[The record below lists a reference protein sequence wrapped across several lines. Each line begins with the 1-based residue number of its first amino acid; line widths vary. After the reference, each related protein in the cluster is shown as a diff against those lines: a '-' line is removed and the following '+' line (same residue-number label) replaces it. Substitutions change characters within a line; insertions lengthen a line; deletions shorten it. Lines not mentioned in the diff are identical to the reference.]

1 MYELRCLGEATLRSP
16 TGQLIHFR
24 SRKHFALLIYLAL
37 NADRAHRRERLAG
50 LLWSDSEESKARHS
64 LSQALYA
71 VRRLLDGA
79 VRIEGEDLELRPDGL
94 WIDAVE
100 LERLLAADDPTAAAD
115 LYRGEFLEGF
125 WIRGAQGFEEW
136 AGHQRAR
143 LAAVARDALRQTVAS
158 ARDRCDWLE
167 VRQRAERLAQLDPF
181 DETAHAEL
189 MRALWMTGDRTAALD
204 HYEKLERLL
213 VAELQTR
220 PSRETEALAER
231 IRQRPVSGGWSTQRL
246 LREAEQP
253 IFAEPPF
260 VGRKRELAA
269 LAEEWQRVL
278 TGETRTVALVGG
290 AGIGKTRLADEFLK
304 SLALDDLA
312 SLRCR
317 CYEAE
322 QSLPYGPVAEA
333 LRQGI
338 SDIDLSDVNP
348 LWLAELAR
356 IVPEAHER
364 YRELPEPAPLD
375 AEGGRRRLFEGIA
388 QVLRSACELRPVLLF
403 VDDLHWADDS
413 SLSLLHYLH
422 RRVSNGL
429 YLLTAH
435 RPEELAART
444 STATAD
450 LLSVRNSRVR
460 SIHLEGLDRTESS
473 DLLAAV
479 LGEEADAEAI
489 DRLGKMS
496 AGNPF
501 FAIELARNLAETKQ
515 TEARERP
522 AVPDT
527 IRALLD
533 RRFAALSDQAVALMQ
548 QTAFLG
554 SRVNYAV
561 LCAATG
567 LPPVEFDGVLRELTR
582 AGILVQEDAVLS
594 FRHDLIREV
603 AAAQVPAAL
612 CSALHLRAAR
622 ALIRTKGSPGE
633 IAVHLSAAG
642 DTRRA
647 FDYALRGTEAA
658 EQVYALEKAADLL
671 ELAIQH
677 APDQSTRMDLIGRLG
692 KLYLH
697 MREYAKARPRL
708 HEHLLHITRSNR
720 PRLEELEAR
729 RDLLV
734 VDMYSSALSLEESAT
749 ALKSLYSELETRGLC
764 APRLEA
770 DILRGLFWAAARS
783 FKTALVEDTIKSI
796 GRLHARALQPEVRC
810 RTARSLG
817 IYESYKGRLDRAEA
831 LLEQACTWAKQAED
845 DSALVDS
852 YIGLSTLLQRVLRVE
867 LAERILKV
875 ALPLAEHRADPA
887 QVTALLCNCGACY
900 MYLHD
905 ADRAELLLERAR
917 QTLESSGYYPD
928 TLPSVLYDLGFVA
941 FIRGRYEIAEGY
953 WTRTLEA
960 NLKHGVLPV
969 TLECLA
975 SLGGLA
981 LKRNQVAAARS
992 LAAQALRLARRGQ
1005 FLLDQRFGL
1014 HELLARLRYEAGR
1027 PDLALSD
1034 LSRTATFAQKRDI
1047 PLYLVAQR
1055 TQLEL
1060 LLREGRCQEAA
1071 KVKEQLWAVAQSR
1084 KASWWMA
1091 EVSRIWN
1098 EHGQDA

>member
-71 VRRLLDGA
+71 VRRLLDDA

-94 WIDAVE
+94 WVDAVE
-100 LERLLAADDPTAAAD
+100 LERLLAADDPAAAAD

-444 STATAD
+444 STATAE

-697 MREYAKARPRL
+697 MR
-708 HEHLLHITRSNR
+708 
-720 PRLEELEAR
+720 
-729 RDLLV
+729 
-734 VDMYSSALSLEESAT
+734 
-749 ALKSLYSELETRGLC
+749 
-764 APRLEA
+764 
-770 DILRGLFWAAARS
+770 
-783 FKTALVEDTIKSI
+783 
-796 GRLHARALQPEVRC
+796 
-810 RTARSLG
+810 
-817 IYESYKGRLDRAEA
+817 
-831 LLEQACTWAKQAED
+831 
-845 DSALVDS
+845 
-852 YIGLSTLLQRVLRVE
+852 
-867 LAERILKV
+867 
-875 ALPLAEHRADPA
+875 
-887 QVTALLCNCGACY
+887 
-900 MYLHD
+900 
-905 ADRAELLLERAR
+905 
-917 QTLESSGYYPD
+917 
-928 TLPSVLYDLGFVA
+928 
-941 FIRGRYEIAEGY
+941 
-953 WTRTLEA
+953 
-960 NLKHGVLPV
+960 
-969 TLECLA
+969 
-975 SLGGLA
+975 
-981 LKRNQVAAARS
+981 
-992 LAAQALRLARRGQ
+992 
-1005 FLLDQRFGL
+1005 
-1014 HELLARLRYEAGR
+1014 
-1027 PDLALSD
+1027 
-1034 LSRTATFAQKRDI
+1034 
-1047 PLYLVAQR
+1047 
-1055 TQLEL
+1055 
-1060 LLREGRCQEAA
+1060 
-1071 KVKEQLWAVAQSR
+1071 
-1084 KASWWMA
+1084 
-1091 EVSRIWN
+1091 
-1098 EHGQDA
+1098 

>member
-136 AGHQRAR
+136 AGRERAR

-158 ARDRCDWLE
+158 ARDRCDWPE
-167 VRQRAERLAQLDPF
+167 VRHRAERLAELDPF

-189 MRALWMTGDRTAALD
+189 MRALWMTGDRAAALE
-204 HYEKLERLL
+204 HYDELERLL
-213 VAELQTR
+213 AAELQTR
-220 PSRETEALAER
+220 PSRETQALAER
-231 IRQRPVSGGWSTQRL
+231 IRQRPVRGGWSTQRL
-246 LREAEQP
+246 LREAERP

-304 SLALDDLA
+304 SLALDDLT

-338 SDIDLSDVNP
+338 TEIDLSDVNP

-364 YRELPEPAPLD
+364 YGELPEPAPLD

-403 VDDLHWADDS
+403 VDDLHWADQS

-435 RPEELAART
+435 RPEELAARS
-444 STATAD
+444 STATAE
-450 LLSVRNSRVR
+450 LLSVRNPRVR
-460 SIHLEGLDRTESS
+460 SIHLDGLDPTESS

-479 LGEEADAEAI
+479 LGQDADAEAV
-489 DRLGKMS
+489 DRLGSMS

-501 FAIELARNLAETKQ
+501 FAIELARNLAEAEQ
-515 TEARERP
+515 TEEHERP
-522 AVPDT
+522 AVPDS
-527 IRALLD
+527 IRALFD

-567 LPPVEFDGVLRELTR
+567 LPPLEFDGLLRELTR
-582 AGILVQEDAVLS
+582 AAILVQEDAVLS

-603 AAAQVPAAL
+603 AAVQVPAAL
-612 CSALHLRAAR
+612 SSALHLRAAR

-633 IAVHLSAAG
+633 IAVHLAAAG

-647 FDYALRGTEAA
+647 FDYALRGAEAA

-677 APDQSTRMDLIGRLG
+677 APDESTRMHLVGRLG

-697 MREYAKARPRL
+697 MRKYHRARP
-708 HEHLLHITRSNR
+708 LLEN
-720 PRLEELEAR
+720 RLEYLYQCKSSTLNVLEAR
-729 RDLLV
+729 RDLLFL
-734 VDMYSSALSLEESAT
+734 DIYSSARTVEESSH
-749 ALKSLYSELETRGLC
+749 ALKAFHAELLQGVQD
-764 APRLEA
+764 APKFEA
-770 DILRGLFWAAARS
+770 EILSKLLWAAARS
-783 FKTALVEDTIKSI
+783 FNAELVEETIAKI
-796 GRLHARALQPEVRC
+796 RGLHTRIDQAEVTS

-817 IYESYKGRLDRAEA
+817 IYEIYKRNLQGAEA
-831 LLEQACTWAKQAED
+831 LLREALNRAKEANDE
-845 DSALVDS
+845 AAVVNS
-852 YIGLSTLLQRVLRVE
+852 YCGLTMLLPRVMRCD
-867 LAERILKV
+867 LAEEILQV
-875 ALPLAEHRADPA
+875 ALPLARQHANPELVA
-887 QVTALLCNCGACY
+887 TLLCNCAVYY
-900 MYLHD
+900 MYLGN
-905 ADRAELLLERAR
+905 ADQAEILFRRTE
-917 QTLESSGYYPD
+917 QTLETCSD
-928 TLPSVLYDLGFVA
+928 LRETVLYGLGFTA
-941 FIRGRYEIAEGY
+941 YLRGDYGTAEQR
-953 WTRTLEA
+953 WRTALLESERNRA
-960 NLKHGVLPV
+960 LAVR
-969 TLECLA
+969 LECLA
-975 SLGGLA
+975 ALASLA
-981 LKRNQVAAARS
+981 LRRSHISEARC
-992 LAAQALRLARRGQ
+992 LAAQALRLARRGN
-1005 FLLDQRFGL
+1005 FLVEQRFGL
-1014 HELLARLRYEAGR
+1014 EELLARLRCQAGHV
-1027 PDLALSD
+1027 DKALQQLARSAMFAKDSD
-1034 LSRTATFAQKRDI
+1034 V
-1047 PLYLVAQR
+1047 PLYLTAQLTR
-1055 TQLEL
+1055 LEVL
-1060 LLREGRCQEAA
+1060 IDCGRRQEASTIWQELRE
-1071 KVKEQLWAVAQSR
+1071 VAGSY
-1084 KASWWMA
+1084 KAWRWINQA
-1091 EVSRIWN
+1091 ESVWKR
-1098 EHGQDA
+1098 GP

>member
-24 SRKHFALLIYLAL
+24 SRKHFALLIYLVL

-94 WIDAVE
+94 WVDAVE
-100 LERLLAADDPTAAAD
+100 FERLLAADDPTAAAD

-125 WIRGAQGFEEW
+125 WIRAAQGFEEW
-136 AGHQRAR
+136 AGRERAR
-143 LAAVARDALRQTVAS
+143 LAALARDALRQTVAS
-158 ARDRCDWLE
+158 ARDRCDWPE

-189 MRALWMTGDRTAALD
+189 MRALWMTGDRAAALD
-204 HYEKLERLL
+204 HYEDLQRLL
-213 VAELQTR
+213 AAELQTR

-231 IRQRPVSGGWSTQRL
+231 IRQRPVRGGWTAQRL
-246 LREAEQP
+246 LREAEHP
-253 IFAEPPF
+253 VFAEPPF

-304 SLALDDLA
+304 SLALDDLTG
-312 SLRCR
+312 LRCR

-338 SDIDLSDVNP
+338 AEIDLSDVNP

-364 YRELPEPAPLD
+364 YGELPEPALLD

-435 RPEELAART
+435 RPEELAARS
-444 STATAD
+444 STATAE
-450 LLSVRNSRVR
+450 LLSVRNPRVR
-460 SIHLEGLDRTESS
+460 SIHLEGLDRAENS

-501 FAIELARNLAETKQ
+501 FAIELARNLAETEQ

-527 IRALLD
+527 IRALFD
-533 RRFAALSDQAVALMQ
+533 RRFAVLSDQAVALMQ

-567 LPPVEFDGVLRELTR
+567 LPPVEFDGLLRELTR
-582 AGILVQEDAVLS
+582 AGILVQKDAVLS

-603 AAAQVPAAL
+603 AAAQVPAAVS
-612 CSALHLRAAR
+612 SALHLRAAR

-633 IAVHLSAAG
+633 IALHLAAAG

-677 APDQSTRMDLIGRLG
+677 APDESTRMDLVGRLG

-708 HEHLLHITRSNR
+708 HEHLLQISRSSR

-729 RDLLV
+729 RELLL
-734 VDMYSSALSLEESAT
+734 VDMYSSALSLEESAR
-749 ALKSLYSELETRGLC
+749 ALKSQYSELEASGLV
-764 APRLEA
+764 APQLEA

-783 FKTALVEDTIKSI
+783 FKPGLVEETIEKI
-796 GRLHARALQPEVRC
+796 AKLHARALQPEVRC

-817 IYESYKGRLDRAEA
+817 IYECYKGRLGRAEA
-831 LLEQACTWAKQAED
+831 LLEQACAWAMQAQD
-845 DSALVDS
+845 DVALVDS
-852 YIGLSTLLQRVLRVE
+852 YIGLSALLQRTLRVE

-875 ALPLAEHRADPA
+875 ALPLAEHHADPA
-887 QVTALLCNCGACY
+887 QVTALLCNCGVCY

-905 ADRAELLLERAR
+905 TDRAEVLLERAR
-917 QTLESSGYYPD
+917 QTLETSGYYPD

-941 FIRGRYEIAEGY
+941 FIRGRYDIAEQH
-953 WTRTLEA
+953 WTRSLEA
-960 NLKHGVLPV
+960 SLKHGVLPV
-969 TLECLA
+969 RLECLA
-975 SLGGLA
+975 SLGVLA
-981 LKRNQVAAARS
+981 LERNQVAAART

-1027 PDLALSD
+1027 PDSALSG
-1034 LSRTATFAQKRDI
+1034 LSRTATFAQERDI
-1047 PLYLVAQR
+1047 PLYLVAQTTR
-1055 TQLEL
+1055 LEL
-1060 LLREGRCQEAA
+1060 LLREGRCQQAEQ
-1071 KVKEQLWAVAQSR
+1071 VKEQLWAVARSR
-1084 KASWWMA
+1084 KASWWTA
-1091 EVSRIWN
+1091 EASRIWN
-1098 EHGQDA
+1098 EYGQRA